1 MTAPAEV
8 DAGLHQPGLTALDRL
23 RLSLQ
28 RERVARIGARID
40 TALLDAL
47 AGTPIAR
54 RETDLQRIADMDA
67 DEQQELLRCLQAAKQ
82 PPATLSSLLSDRDAL
97 APAPSNVEAFKR
109 IWRKSSRSERREFR
123 EWLTNQG
130 DCS

>member
-1 MTAPAEV
+1 MTAPVEIN
-8 DAGLHQPGLTALDRL
+8 AGLHQPGLTALDRL

-28 RERVARIGARID
+28 RERATRNRARID

-47 AGTPIAR
+47 ADTPIGS

-82 PPATLSSLLSDRDAL
+82 PPATLSSLLSDREAL
-97 APAPSNVEAFKR
+97 APAPGNVEAFKR

-123 EWLTNQG
+123 EWLAEPDAQP
-130 DCS
+130 

>member
-28 RERVARIGARID
+28 RERATRNRARID

-47 AGTPIAR
+47 ADTPIAR

-67 DEQQELLRCLQAAKQ
+67 DEQQELLKHLQDAEQA
-82 PPATLSSLLSDRDAL
+82 PGSLSAL
-97 APAPSNVEAFKR
+97 MPRREAAPSPSNNVEALKR

-130 DCS
+130 DTS

>member
-28 RERVARIGARID
+28 RERATRNRARID

-47 AGTPIAR
+47 ADTPIGS
-54 RETDLQRIADMDA
+54 RETDLQRIADMEA
-67 DEQQELLRCLQAAKQ
+67 DEQQELLRYLQAAEQ
-82 PPATLSSLLSDRDAL
+82 PPATLSSLLSGRDAL
-97 APAPSNVEAFKR
+97 EPAPSNVEAFKR
-109 IWRKSSRSERREFR
+109 IWRKSSRAERQQFR

-130 DCS
+130 DQP